1 MTGKR
6 QYERLNNESCLL
18 KAVANGDQRAFRS
31 LVEAYWSQVF
41 GNTLALVKSTAIAQE
56 LTQDIFLK
64 IWTQREKLA
73 TVNSFVHYIYVVGR
87 NQVISAMR
95 KKVAVTVSV
104 DDEDL
109 AESLFLPDLQF
120 ECKETHNLIW
130 GGVEQ
135 LTPQQKLIFKLSR
148 LQGLSHEDIATQ
160 LNLSKNTVKVHM
172 VAALNALR
180 VYIKEHVGELLT
192 LVVLFFIKIFLRN

>member
-1 MTGKR
+1 
-6 QYERLNNESCLL
+6 
-18 KAVANGDQRAFRS
+18 
-31 LVEAYWSQVF
+31 
-41 GNTLALVKSTAIAQE
+41 
-56 LTQDIFLK
+56 
-64 IWTQREKLA
+64 
-73 TVNSFVHYIYVVGR
+73 
-87 NQVISAMR
+87 MR
-95 KKVAVTVSV
+95 KKVAETVSV